1 MSEKSTKPNFTQ
13 RFLDKVER
21 VGNKLP
27 QPVSLFLILIG
38 LVLLASW
45 IVSMMNIT
53 VVHPGNGSEVKA
65 VNLLSGEGIRRI
77 FVDMVKTF
85 TDFPPLGL
93 VLVVMLGIGI
103 AERSGFI
110 AAALKAFV
118 KSVPKQLVTF
128 SVVTAGMLSSV
139 AADAGYVVLIPLGAA
154 IFYGMKR
161 HPLAGLAAAFAGV
174 SGGFGANIFLTS
186 LDPLIAAFT
195 EPAAR
200 IMDPSYTVDATSN
213 WYIMAASVP
222 VLAIA
227 GTWVTDKIVEPRLG
241 KYVREG
247 DLEDE
252 SNELT
257 KLEKKGLL
265 FAILSMVA
273 ASIILM
279 FMVIPENGILRDE
292 DGGIQVFLRSIVAI
306 MFFMFLIPGLVYGIV
321 TKSITNDKQMSK
333 MSSEAMASMGGY
345 IVLAFAAAQFVAY
358 FNWSNLGQIVA
369 ISGADFLQNIGFTGI
384 PLLIVF
390 IIVSSFINLAI
401 GSASAKWAI
410 LAPIF
415 VPMFMLMDPAYS
427 PETIQAAYRIGDS
440 YSNIL
445 TPLLPYFPLVIVFAQ
460 KYVKDVGIGTLIS
473 LMLPFAI
480 TFAIVRIPMFIA
492 WIMLNI
498 PLGPGAP
505 TYYLP

>member
-1 MSEKSTKPNFTQ
+1 
-13 RFLDKVER
+13 
-21 VGNKLP
+21 
-27 QPVSLFLILIG
+27 
-38 LVLLASW
+38 
-45 IVSMMNIT
+45 
-53 VVHPGNGSEVKA
+53 
-65 VNLLSGEGIRRI
+65 
-77 FVDMVKTF
+77 
-85 TDFPPLGL
+85 
-93 VLVVMLGIGI
+93 
-103 AERSGFI
+103 
-110 AAALKAFV
+110 
-118 KSVPKQLVTF
+118 
-128 SVVTAGMLSSV
+128 
-139 AADAGYVVLIPLGAA
+139 
-154 IFYGMKR
+154 
-161 HPLAGLAAAFAGV
+161 
-174 SGGFGANIFLTS
+174 
-186 LDPLIAAFT
+186 
-195 EPAAR
+195 
-200 IMDPSYTVDATSN
+200 
-213 WYIMAASVP
+213 
-222 VLAIA
+222 
-227 GTWVTDKIVEPRLG
+227 
-241 KYVREG
+241 
-247 DLEDE
+247 
-252 SNELT
+252 
-257 KLEKKGLL
+257 
-265 FAILSMVA
+265 MVA

-390 IIVSSFINLAI
+390 IIVSSIINLAI

-505 TYYLP
+505 TYYIP